1 MQSDQATSI
10 AQDAL
15 LWLSGDPE
23 MLSHFLQASGA
34 SPEDVKKGLEDQ
46 EFLGFV
52 LDFVLMSDETVV
64 GAAAAAGVSPERI
77 LRARAVLPGGETPN
91 YT

>member
-1 MQSDQATSI
+1 MKSDQATTI
-10 AQDAL
+10 AQEAL
-15 LWLSGDPE
+15 LWLSRDPE

-34 SPEDVKKGLEDQ
+34 SPEDVRKGLENQ

-52 LDFVLMSDETVV
+52 LDFVLMSDETVL
-64 GAAAAAGVSPERI
+64 GAAAAAGVAPERI
-77 LRARAVLPGGETPN
+77 ARARAVLPGGATPN